1 MSDEFDIIQKHGI
14 LIINNQELGF
24 GYDSG
29 PYRVLY
35 NTYLSKV
42 ESGGLKCSVNN
53 QMVVAQL
60 AVQAEFVRR
69 AFEFDP
75 Y

>member
-14 LIINNQELGF
+14 LTINNSELGF

-29 PYRVLY
+29 PYRVPY
-35 NTYLSKV
+35 NTYLSNV
-42 ESGGLKCSVNN
+42 DIGGLKCNVNN

-60 AVQAEFVRR
+60 AVQAEFVGRILR
-69 AFEFDP
+69 FDP
-75 Y
+75 H